1 MFAGLE
7 YQCLSVCVGSL
18 GDVGVEALR
27 HVLLRAL
34 LLRVLIEV
42 LALLLPCHAD
52 NPVRILNALAEVY
65 RGVLKKIGTINSW
78 QNHSMYLHNGMKIVF
93 S

>member
-27 HVLLRAL
+27 HVLLGAL
-34 LLRVLIEV
+34 LLRPLLQVLP
-42 LALLLPCHAD
+42 LLLPGHAD
-52 NPVRILNALAEVY
+52 HAVRLLHSTAEVY
-65 RGVLKKIGTINSW
+65 RGVLSEKFASSFHNNS
-78 QNHSMYLHNGMKIVF
+78 M
-93 S
+93 

>member
-52 NPVRILNALAEVY
+52 NPVRIILNALAEVY
-65 RGVLKKIGTINSW
+65 RGVLKKIGTINSC
-78 QNHSMYLHNGMKIVF
+78 QNNSM
-93 S
+93 